1 MSAGSSRLP
10 QRRLPAALLLS
21 LSLSLCAFGAQAGP
35 TAPSAPV
42 QQAQSVQPPSEQ
54 DQQLDRQLDDI
65 REINRYQP
73 KTALA
78 MLRKIEPQARAAGVA
93 TKAEFL
99 NQLWLT
105 YRSRGLLPEAM
116 GLAEELITFGRD
128 QHNDVALA
136 KGLLAKGFVLFSM
149 NELAASH
156 KLAWEGAALADKTAD
171 MALRIS
177 ATITAGQAY
186 AEEGHFPEAL
196 ARLQAAA
203 ALARSYDQPI
213 QSVMAYSALA
223 ALYGQMKEFD
233 KGFQALDE
241 AYAAAAK
248 TNSPG
253 RLAGLKN
260 TEYGLAMDTHQ
271 PKRALNALLAAL
283 EIYRRIG
290 ATTKIPGT
298 LVNISDSYLH
308 ERDYRNTLLYANQA
322 IDAAQPLND
331 SSTEAT
337 GRVNIGQAFLGMGQ
351 LAEGK
356 RSFEA
361 GLAVFEKSGDKPSLQ
376 SVLLEYGDALERAG
390 DMAGAVTAYHRERT
404 LSNELFEASRQKA
417 VMELQGKYEA
427 DKKERQIELLRRE
440 NQVKSAEIDNRRLQQ
455 RVWWLLLVVFALV
468 AVIVGILYRKVRT
481 ANAQLQVKNLELKQQ
496 SSRDPLT
503 ALYNRRHFQEFMRG
517 QAKDEKRAASLALAG
532 EDTVAA
538 LFLLDVDHFKHVND
552 TYGHAAGD
560 AVLTMISENL
570 REILRE
576 TDMIVRWGG
585 EEFLAF
591 LPAVPRAGIDDIAR
605 RLLEGIS
612 ASTID
617 YQGRKIAVNVSIGY
631 APFPLSPGE
640 QPLPWERAVNLVDMA
655 LYMAK
660 GHGRNRAY
668 GVRGFGKGGEAT
680 IEQIEQDLEQAWRSG
695 AVDMA
700 IVLGSGT
707 VAGPVAVSA

>member
-1 MSAGSSRLP
+1 M
-10 QRRLPAALLLS
+10 LLS
-21 LSLSLCAFGAQAGP
+21 LSLSLCALAAQAGTQP
-35 TAPSAPV
+35 QPQPSM
-42 QQAQSVQPPSEQ
+42 QAQPPSSE
-54 DQQLDRQLDDI
+54 DQALDRQLLDI

-73 KTALA
+73 KLALE

-99 NQLWLT
+99 NQLWLP
-105 YRSRGLLPEAM
+105 YRSRGMLPEAM
-116 GLAEELITFGRD
+116 ALADELVAFGRA

-156 KLAWEGAALADKTAD
+156 KLVWEGAALAEKTND
-171 MALRIS
+171 MALRIA
-177 ATITAGQAY
+177 ATITSGQAY
-186 AEEGHFPEAL
+186 AEDGNFPEAL
-196 ARLQAAA
+196 ARLQTAVS
-203 ALARSYDQPI
+203 LARGYDQPI
-213 QSVMAYSALA
+213 QSVMAYGALA
-223 ALYGQMKEFD
+223 TLYGQMKQYD

-241 AYAAAAK
+241 AYAAVAK
-248 TNSPG
+248 ANSPG

-260 TEYGLAMDTHQ
+260 TEYGLAVDTRQ
-271 PKRALNALLAAL
+271 PKRALAALLAAL
-283 EIYRRIG
+283 EIQRRIG
-290 ATTKIPGT
+290 ATTSIPTT
-298 LVNISDSYLH
+298 LVNISDSYLQEH
-308 ERDYRNTLLYANQA
+308 DYRNSLVYANQA
-322 IDAAQPLND
+322 LEAAQPLKAA
-331 SSTEAT
+331 STEAT
-337 GRVNIGQAFLGMGQ
+337 ARINIGEAYLGLGQ

-361 GLAVFEKSGDKPSLQ
+361 GLAVYEKSGNKPELQ
-376 SVLLEYGDALERAG
+376 AVLLEYGDALEQAG
-390 DMAGAVTAYHRERT
+390 DMAGAVAAYHRERT

-427 DKKERQIELLRRE
+427 DKRERQIELLRRE

-455 RVWWLLLVVFALV
+455 RVWWLLAVVFALA

-481 ANAQLQVKNLELKQQ
+481 ANAQLHVKNLELKQQ

-503 ALYNRRHFQEFMRG
+503 ALYNRRHFQEYMRG
-517 QAKDEKRAASLALAG
+517 QAKDEKRAASLALSG

-538 LFLLDVDHFKHVND
+538 LFLLDVDHFKNVND

-570 REILRE
+570 RVILRE

-591 LPAVPRAGIDDIAR
+591 LPAVPRAGIDEIAR
-605 RLLEGIS
+605 RLLAGIS
-612 ASTID
+612 ATTID
-617 YQGRKIAVNVSIGY
+617 YQGSQIAVNVSIGF
-631 APFPLSPGE
+631 APFPLAPGE

-668 GVRGFGKGGEAT
+668 GVRGFVKGSSAT
-680 IEQIEQDLEQAWRSG
+680 IEQIEQDLEQAWHSG
-695 AVDMA
+695 AVDMSV
-700 IVLGSGT
+700 VLGNWAVGGLNT
-707 VAGPVAVSA
+707 PVAAMAARGRGPAGLPPF